1 MYMYMY
7 VPMYVCMYVPDV
19 YIYIYVHIPYI
30 YIASFTGTVQCN
42 AVPARPRYEKRER
55 GWEMD
60 GMNDTN
66 DPTW

>member
-1 MYMYMY
+1 MYE
-7 VPMYVCMYVPDV
+7 CM
-19 YIYIYVHIPYI
+19 YI

-42 AVPARPRYEKRER
+42 AVPARPMYEKRER

-66 DPTW
+66 DPTYPVERYCRIL

>member
-1 MYMYMY
+1 MYMYLY
-7 VPMYVCMYVPDV
+7 VCRYVCMYECM
-19 YIYIYVHIPYI
+19 YI
-30 YIASFTGTVQCN
+30 YIASFTGIVQCN

-66 DPTW
+66 DPTYPVERYCMIL